1 MRVIS
6 GRGGYR
12 RNPTAGSTAGG
23 NTADDDACGECI
35 GAARSRARQA
45 RGCSAIN
52 AGHVLEHGA
61 QLVSTLDLKVLSLDR
76 CHGSGRLLNI
86 FAASLGSH
94 YDLFQPARILALFRR
109 CSFLRSLSVTVRIAG
124 KTRHLRLLRETRK
137 PGNASLIEALSYP
150 SSGANPLLFN
160 FKCQPNSITIGLVVR
175 RITGL
180 SHYEKQSYFITV

>member
-1 MRVIS
+1 MGFWPGRIGVNVMRVIS

-61 QLVSTLDLKVLSLDR
+61 QLVSTLDLKVLPLDR
-76 CHGSGRLLNI
+76 CHGSESLLNI

-109 CSFLRSLSVTVRIAG
+109 CSF
-124 KTRHLRLLRETRK
+124 
-137 PGNASLIEALSYP
+137 LIEALSYP